1 MSIRNYK
8 KIVSVSAPAITALG
22 LHHIFNKKYSGK
34 GHILMF
40 HRVIPKTEAFRVHN
54 HESLEISP
62 EHLEQIILYFKRRNY
77 LFISINDLRHH
88 LKGNSKRKFVAFT
101 FDDGYLDNLTYAY
114 PIFKKYA
121 VPLTIYITTNFIN
134 AKAIMWWY
142 HLEQTLLK
150 KDLWTFT
157 WTDKQYTFE
166 CNTRS
171 QKEFAFDEVR
181 KLITS
186 SFSSQDH
193 LKKLSCLFETDTE
206 VLLDY
211 TKDNAMTWQQIS
223 DLSKDPLVTIGAH
236 TANHLPLTNLDSTQ
250 LHAEIV
256 KSKLEIEDRIG
267 KKVDH
272 FAYPFGKSIEAGE
285 REYEF
290 VKTHQFSTAVT
301 TNIGNIFEE
310 HINHLHKLPRINI
323 NSLTNKDVLDLQVSG
338 LVSFFKNGKNKLV
351 K

>member
-8 KIVSVSAPAITALG
+8 KLVSVSAPAITALG

-40 HRVIPKTEAFRVHN
+40 HRVIPKSEEPRVHN

-77 LFISINDLRHH
+77 LFISINDLKHH
-88 LKGNSKRKFVAFT
+88 LKGSSTRKFVVFT

-114 PIFKKYA
+114 PIFKKYG
-121 VPLTIYITTNFIN
+121 VPLTIYVTTNFIN
-134 AKAIMWWY
+134 AKAVMWWY
-142 HLEQTLLK
+142 HLEQILLMK
-150 KDLWTFT
+150 ETWTFT
-157 WTDKQYTFE
+157 WENIQYDFE
-166 CNTRS
+166 CNSRS
-171 QKEFAFDEVR
+171 QKELAFEEVR

-186 SFSSQDH
+186 SYSAQDH
-193 LKKLSCLFETDTE
+193 LKKMGNLFETDIQL
-206 VLLDY
+206 LLDY
-211 TKDNAMTWQQIS
+211 TRNNAMSWQQIS
-223 DLSKDPLVTIGAH
+223 DLSKDPMVTIGAH
-236 TANHLPLTNLDSTQ
+236 TANHLPLKILDSTQ
-250 LHAEIV
+250 LEDEIV
-256 KSKLEIEDRIG
+256 NSKIEIEDMIG
-267 KKVDH
+267 KRVDH

-290 VKTHQFSTAVT
+290 VKLHHFSTAVT

-338 LVSFFKNGKNKLV
+338 LVSFFKNGKNQLV